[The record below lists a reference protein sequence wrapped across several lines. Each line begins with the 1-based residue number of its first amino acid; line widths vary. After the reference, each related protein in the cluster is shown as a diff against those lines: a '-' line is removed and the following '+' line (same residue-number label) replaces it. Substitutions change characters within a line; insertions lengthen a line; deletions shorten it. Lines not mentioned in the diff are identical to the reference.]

1 MKQIV
6 QENEKQKKQDGLLA
20 KMIDET
26 FDWSRDHPLEFY
38 EKVPKVLK
46 PYEKPEVWNPVAKHG

>member
-1 MKQIV
+1 
-6 QENEKQKKQDGLLA
+6 
-20 KMIDET
+20 MIDET

-38 EKVPKVLK
+38 EEKVPKVLK